1 MLLISQLCTYGRV
14 NMAPE
19 ARSDKFLG
27 LCVMIISLFEGSVSV
42 LGAKP
47 HQAIPI
53 FENLFENVHIL
64 FYSRF

>member
-1 MLLISQLCTYGRV
+1 
-14 NMAPE
+14 MAPE